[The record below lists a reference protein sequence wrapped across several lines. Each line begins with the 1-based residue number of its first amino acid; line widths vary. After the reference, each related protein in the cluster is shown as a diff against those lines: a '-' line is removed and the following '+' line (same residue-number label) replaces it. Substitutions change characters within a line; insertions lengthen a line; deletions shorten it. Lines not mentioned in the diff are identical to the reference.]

1 MNFLSTKCSLNN
13 TYQAIC
19 LWIVESW
26 EICDSLVPTQKALD
40 TKLLVRRRPLVD
52 VHLRSTSVHGCLL
65 YFSQLMSSLYISSV
79 SQKTITS
86 LVFSLLYAESHTDYQ
101 SFTTTWQTLTDLY
114 QIWYILQVKR
124 TQRSQSSGTINPVVH
139 NGTFR

>member
-40 TKLLVRRRPLVD
+40 TKLRCRRPLAEYFSPRLLIVFQPVD
-52 VHLRSTSVHGCLL
+52 VITVHFFCLPKNNNL
-65 YFSQLMSSLYISSV
+65 ISFQFIV
-79 SQKTITS
+79 
-86 LVFSLLYAESHTDYQ
+86 
-101 SFTTTWQTLTDLY
+101 
-114 QIWYILQVKR
+114 R
-124 TQRSQSSGTINPVVH
+124 
-139 NGTFR
+139 